1 MQSIPSF
8 APSSFKLDTG
18 LATIGEYEQVTLI
31 GMRFSL
37 AAAKNIGYQ
46 TDIVPPLVVE
56 SHHVAVMSFLYPDGH
71 DQKVVLICKRLKP
84 EDRLLLLECWSQW
97 LSAIAKAHPKGLT
110 CWMAASSTPAR
121 TWSLDDGFWSAI
133 SFEKK
138 QPVSEQVVDQST
150 DSYGVGTQL

>member
-8 APSSFKLDTG
+8 APSSFSIESG
-18 LATIGEYEQVTLI
+18 LATVGNYEQVTVI
-31 GMRFSL
+31 GMRFSVT
-37 AAAKNIGYQ
+37 ANRATNYSG
-46 TDIVPPLVVE
+46 VPVPAVLE
-56 SHHVAVMSFLYPDGH
+56 PDHVAVMSVVYPNGH
-71 DQKVVLICKRLKP
+71 DQRVVLICKRLKP
-84 EDRLLLLECWSQW
+84 EDRRLLLECWSQW

-138 QPVSEQVVDQST
+138 QPVSEQVVEQST